1 MKVRFW
7 TVKIRKDIVTNSSSS
22 SYIISK
28 NNIYKSQED
37 IYQYIKQITK
47 EYIQKLTDALNEL
60 EVLYIL
66 TKDYKLIDK
75 STNKQV
81 EPIKLAAILSDIKNK
96 YELNIYD
103 LIDFKYYI
111 STKDILY
118 KIINNKT
125 YADYCDH
132 NGNHD
137 SFIIID
143 LTNDNNIDDYSYD
156 EIINWYIGCYN
167 DVKRYNCE
175 YCNAIN
181 KEYCY
186 IPDNNYTSDT
196 PFYSIF
202 GEYAVYE
209 EDGIELRLPDYIRNR
224 LSNISN
230 FCCGHM
236 G

>member
-1 MKVRFW
+1 M
-7 TVKIRKDIVTNSSSS
+7 KIRKDFVTNSSSS

-37 IYQYIKQITK
+37 IYQYIRQITK

-60 EVLYIL
+60 EELYIL

-96 YELNIYD
+96 YELDIYD
-103 LIDFKYYI
+103 LYDLKVSYTL
-111 STKDILY
+111 SKDILY

-132 NGNHD
+132 NGNHN

-156 EIINWYIGCYN
+156 EIINWYISCYN

-186 IPDNNYTSDT
+186 IPNNNYTSDT

-209 EDGIELRLPDYIRNR
+209 EDGIELRLPDYIKNK

>member
-1 MKVRFW
+1 M
-7 TVKIRKDIVTNSSSS
+7 KIRKDFVTNSSSS

-28 NNIYKSQED
+28 NNKYKSQED
-37 IYQYIKQITK
+37 LYQYIRQLAV
-47 EYIQKLTDALNEL
+47 EYKQKLTDALDKL
-60 EVLYIL
+60 EDLYTL

-81 EPIKLAAILSDIKNK
+81 EHIKLAAILSDIKNK
-96 YELNIYD
+96 YELDIYS
-103 LIDFKYYI
+103 LHDFKYYK
-111 STKDILY
+111 STRYILY
-118 KIINNKT
+118 KIITNKT
-125 YADYCDH
+125 YAEYCDH

-137 SFIIID
+137 SFRIID
-143 LTNDNNIDDYSYD
+143 LTNDNSIDDYAYD
-156 EIINWYIGCYN
+156 EIINWYISCYN
-167 DVKRYNCE
+167 DVKRYNCK
-175 YCNAIN
+175 YCNEVN

-186 IPDNNYTSDT
+186 IANNNYTSDT

-209 EDGIELRLPDYIRNR
+209 EDGIEFRLPEYIRNK
-224 LSNISN
+224 LSDISN